1 MRSNFTPGRASL
13 IAWLVVIIATLVWTA
28 SAVRSG
34 TWLRSNVFE
43 LLPDSDYDALKET
56 ATRVVERELG
66 AQLLFLVGHTD
77 REIAKASAEH
87 FGQKLQTHPS
97 IASVSARVERGQFA
111 AIASFYF
118 PYRRQLL
125 SDKQLDALVKDAG
138 NIVRDARAMMYSPMG
153 AGGSESLTKD
163 PFFLLSGSL
172 QALQPVSGSL
182 QLDGAFLVAE
192 QNGLNYVLVMAR
204 MTSPTLSIEE
214 QDQLAVHLDET
225 TTTAVATEPGLD
237 FLRSGFFFYAHAG
250 TQSAKSDISVIG
262 LGSLLGLL
270 TLVILTFR
278 SLRPLTLIVLTVVSG
293 CVFALAVTLAVFG
306 FVHLFTLVFG
316 ASLIGV
322 SVDYS
327 FHYAAEDAFGGKD
340 WTPDEGLRKIFM
352 GITLGLLTSVLAYL
366 ALTVAPFPGLQQL
379 ALFSS
384 AGLIG
389 AYLTLLCCCNLWRR
403 RLVVDERSHVPR
415 AAGWYLGVWLNL
427 SSRYRFLIV
436 AALALVVL
444 AGFRLIEINDNVSVL
459 QSQPEELKR
468 QEAMIRDI
476 LGVDPG
482 STFLLVPSS
491 SDDGVLQLEESLRVA
506 LERMIEAGTLGGYQ
520 AVSRWVPS
528 RARQAQSLSAYSN
541 LISTQLADYFESLGV
556 SEGMTAEVVAELT
569 RDTEALEIDAW
580 LEHPVSAQFR
590 NLWLDVGEDK
600 SASIILLYGLQ
611 DTIGLREALVEF
623 PSVVVAN
630 KAEEMS
636 NLFGQYRVRVTWVLA
651 AAYAIIL
658 LGLATRY
665 GLRQSAILLI
675 PPVFAGALAL
685 IIISVIG
692 NSLNLFNFLAMILV
706 LGIGIDFTL
715 FLAEARGDR
724 RVTMFA
730 ITLSALTTMLSFGL
744 LSLSSTYAV
753 HSFGITVLIG
763 IACAYLLSPL
773 AVVERSRLPAE

>member
-1 MRSNFTPGRASL
+1 MRSNFTPGKASL
-13 IAWLVVIIATLVWTA
+13 IAWLVVMTATFFWTA

-34 TWLRSNVFE
+34 AWLRSNVFE
-43 LLPDSDYDALKET
+43 LLPDADYDALKET

-66 AQLLFLVGHTD
+66 AQLMFLVGHTD
-77 REIAKASAEH
+77 REIAKTSAEQ
-87 FGQKLQTHPS
+87 FGQKLQAHS
-97 IASVSARVERGQFA
+97 LIDSVTARVDSGQFA
-111 AIASFYF
+111 AIAGFYF

-125 SDKQLDALVKDAG
+125 SDEQLVAVVEDAG
-138 NIVRDARAMMYSPMG
+138 DIVRRAMASMYSPMG
-153 AGGSESLTKD
+153 AGGSESLTSD
-163 PFFLLSGSL
+163 PFFLLSDSL
-172 QALQPVSGSL
+172 QALQPVGGSM

-192 QNGLNYVLVMAR
+192 QDGLNYVLVMAR
-204 MTSPTLSIEE
+204 MTAPTLSIAE
-214 QDQLAVHLDET
+214 QDELALYLDET
-225 TTTAVATEPGLD
+225 IASVSQSGLD
-237 FLRSGFFFYAHAG
+237 FLKSGFFFFAHAG
-250 TQSAKSDISVIG
+250 TQSAKNEISVIG
-262 LGSLLGLL
+262 LGSLVGLL
-270 TLVILTFR
+270 LLVLLTFH

-293 CVFALAVTLAVFG
+293 CLFALAITLAVFG

-327 FHYAAEDAFGGKD
+327 FHYAAEDAFGGED
-340 WTPDEGLRKIFM
+340 WTPDKGLRKIFA

-389 AYLTLLCCCNLWRR
+389 AYLTLICCCNLWRR
-403 RLVVDERSHVPR
+403 RLTVDERSVFPR
-415 AAGWYLGVWLNL
+415 TAGWYLGVWLSL
-427 SSRYRFLIV
+427 SSRNRYLIV
-436 AALALVVL
+436 GALALAIL
-444 AGFRLIEINDNVSVL
+444 AGFRLIETNDNVSVL

-468 QEAMIRDI
+468 QEAMIREI

-491 SDDGVLQLEESLRVA
+491 SDDGVLQLEESLRVS
-506 LERMIEAGTLGGYQ
+506 LDGMIEAGTLGSYQ

-528 RARQAQSLSAYSN
+528 KARQAQSLVAYSN
-541 LISTQLADYFESLGV
+541 LISTQLADYFEALGAT
-556 SEGMTAEVVAELT
+556 ENMTAGVVAELT
-569 RDTEALEIDAW
+569 SESEALEVDTW
-580 LEHPVSAQFR
+580 LADPVSDQFR

-600 SASIILLYGLQ
+600 SASILLLYGLQ
-611 DTIGLREALVEF
+611 DTLSLREALADF
-623 PSVVVAN
+623 PAVVVAN

-636 NLFGQYRVRVTWVLA
+636 NLFGRYRVRVTWVLA

-665 GLRQSAILLI
+665 GLRKAAVLLV

-685 IIISVIG
+685 ILISMLG
-692 NSLNLFNFLAMILV
+692 NSLNLFNFLALILV

-724 RVTMFA
+724 SITMFA

-753 HSFGITVLIG
+753 HSFGFTVLIG

-773 AVVERSRLPAE
+773 AVLEHPKVSAE